1 MEGKPMNEAVKK
13 IAQDCV
19 FQIIRYGDYDP
30 TDAVLDDVLDA
41 LLDTESAGDIYYNA
55 INGDELLAELR
66 IRQHD
71 LKNLEAQKM
80 ANRREA
86 QLLREYAA
94 DILESYS
101 NDSWIAWE
109 GQARPMEAY
118 P

>member
-1 MEGKPMNEAVKK
+1 MNEAVKK

-19 FQIIRYGDYDP
+19 FQIIRHGDYDP
-30 TDAVLDDVLDA
+30 TDAVLNDVLDA

-66 IRQHD
+66 IQQHAMKD
-71 LKNLEAQKM
+71 LEAQKR
-80 ANRREA
+80 ADRREA

-101 NDSWIAWE
+101 DDSWIAWE

-118 P
+118 L

>member
-1 MEGKPMNEAVKK
+1 MNEAVKK

-19 FQIIRYGDYDP
+19 FQIIRHGDYDP
-30 TDAVLDDVLDA
+30 TDAVLNDVLDA
-41 LLDTESAGDIYYNA
+41 LLDTESAGDIYYNIYNNA

-66 IRQHD
+66 IRQHALND
-71 LKNLEAQKM
+71 LDAQKR
-80 ANRREA
+80 ADRREA

-101 NDSWIAWE
+101 DDSWIAWE
-109 GQARPMEAY
+109 GQARPMEEY